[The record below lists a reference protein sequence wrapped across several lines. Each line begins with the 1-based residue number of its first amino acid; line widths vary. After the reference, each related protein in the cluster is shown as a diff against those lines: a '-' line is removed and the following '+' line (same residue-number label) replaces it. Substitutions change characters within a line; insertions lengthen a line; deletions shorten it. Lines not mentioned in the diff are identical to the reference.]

1 MHFTYQV
8 LNPYT
13 KLGWHAFHFSS
24 AARATH
30 EVVDCCLCIGII
42 DKHHP
47 PPGGVEVSRTT
58 LPAHG
63 LVWLGSTRMAVG
75 PAAAG
80 DPSFVW
86 HHVAAVL
93 NAATPSLEE

>member
-1 MHFTYQV
+1 MHCTHQV
-8 LNPYT
+8 LEPVTNF
-13 KLGWHAFHFSS
+13 GWRAFNSSS
-24 AARATH
+24 AGATH
-30 EVVDCCLCIGII
+30 EVFDCCSCTGII

-86 HHVAAVL
+86 HHVDAVL